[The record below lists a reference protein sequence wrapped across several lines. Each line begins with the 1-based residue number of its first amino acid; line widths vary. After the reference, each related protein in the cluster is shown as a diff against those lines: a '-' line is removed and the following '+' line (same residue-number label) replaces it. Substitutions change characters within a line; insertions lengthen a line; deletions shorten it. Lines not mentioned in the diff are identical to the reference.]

1 MQGYGMTESSP
12 MSLISHRGSTNYA
25 SIGWPAPMTEAKIV
39 KIDDDTFTGLDVEDT
54 GELMVRSASV
64 MKGYLN
70 NQEATDQTIV
80 GDGWLRTGD
89 IANYDADGFFYIRDR
104 LKELIKV
111 KGFQVPPAELE
122 EILRDHPKVSDA
134 AVIGIEHAKYGEVP
148 RAFVVAKKGSE
159 VTEREL
165 QEYVAGK
172 VSEYKKLIGGV
183 QFIEVVPKSV
193 TGKIL
198 RRELKKL

>member
-148 RAFVVAKKGSE
+148 RAFVVVKKGSE